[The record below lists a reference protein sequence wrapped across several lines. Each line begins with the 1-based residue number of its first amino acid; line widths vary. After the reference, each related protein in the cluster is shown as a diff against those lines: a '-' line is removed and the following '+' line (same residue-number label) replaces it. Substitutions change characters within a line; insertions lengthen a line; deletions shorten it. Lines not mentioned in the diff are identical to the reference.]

1 MAYFDLPLGAGPG
14 ATPVVSSNVSF
25 ISSGLAPVRDRILRP
40 VAPDYQEACG
50 LHFPP
55 GGYRELDIEIDGAS
69 AALWCYMR
77 PNGPPSFTPSLL
89 GELISL
95 RRSIANHMAG
105 QPIGAGLRY
114 FVGASRLKGIY
125 NLGGDLGYFVD
136 AIRTRNRDRLM
147 AYAVDCCDV
156 AYNMAVGFET
166 PVVTIGL
173 VEGDALGGGFEG
185 ALSFQI
191 LVAERKARM
200 GLPEVLFNLFP
211 GMGAYSLLARKI
223 GMAKAER
230 MILSGKVYTAA
241 ELYEQGVVDI
251 LAEDGQGE
259 AEVRKLM
266 SGGLSKY
273 RLHNALSRAK
283 RCVAPVTFEE
293 LQRITEIWVDT
304 AMHLEEGDLRK
315 MERLAIAQRR
325 RLQKT

>member
-14 ATPVVSSNVSF
+14 PAPVVGSSVSLF
-25 ISSGLAPVRDRILRP
+25 NPAISRDRVYRP
-40 VAPDYQEACG
+40 VAPETQDVCG

-55 GGYRELDIEIDGAS
+55 GGYRELDIELDGS
-69 AALWCYMR
+69 TAALWCFMR
-77 PNGPPSFTPSLL
+77 PNGPPSFTPSML

-95 RRSIANHMAG
+95 RRAIANHMGG
-105 QPIGAGLRY
+105 QPPGGGLRY
-114 FVGASRLKGIY
+114 FVGASRLRGIY

-136 AIRTRNRDRLM
+136 SIRTKNRDRLM
-147 AYAVDCCDV
+147 AYAIDCCDV
-156 AYNMAVGFET
+156 SFNMAVGFET

-173 VEGDALGGGFEG
+173 VQGDALGGGFEG

-191 LVAERKARM
+191 VVAEKKARM

-211 GMGAYSLLARKI
+211 GMGAFSLLARKI

-230 MILSGKVYTAA
+230 MILSGKIYTAT
-241 ELYEQGVVDI
+241 ELYEMGVVDV

-266 SGGLSKY
+266 GGGAAKY
-273 RLHNALSRAK
+273 RLHHALSRAK
-283 RCVAPVTFEE
+283 RCVAPVTFAE
-293 LQRITEIWVDT
+293 LQKITEIWVDT
-304 AMHLEEGDLRK
+304 AMQLEDGDLRK

-325 RLQKT
+325 RLEKS

>member
-14 ATPVVSSNVSF
+14 QSPVLSNHVSF
-25 ISSGLAPVRDRILRP
+25 ITPGFSPVRERVLRP
-40 VAPDYQEACG
+40 VAPDLQDACG

-55 GGYRELDIEIDGAS
+55 GGYRELDIEHDGAAS
-69 AALWCYMR
+69 ALWCYMR

-95 RRSIANHMAG
+95 RRAVANHMAG
-105 QPIGAGLRY
+105 QAPGAGLRY
-114 FVGASRLKGIY
+114 FIGASRLKGIY
-125 NLGGDLGYFVD
+125 NLGGDLGYFVN
-136 AIRTRNRDRLM
+136 AIRTQNRDRLL

-156 AYNMAVGFET
+156 AYHMAVGFET

-173 VEGDALGGGFEG
+173 VQGDALGGGFEG

-191 LVAERKARM
+191 LVAEKKARM

-230 MILSGKVYTAA
+230 MILSGKVYSAT

-259 AEVRKLM
+259 AEVRKLI
-266 SGGLSKY
+266 GGGAAKY
-273 RLHNALSRAK
+273 RLHSALTRAK
-283 RCVAPVTFEE
+283 RCVEPVTFEE
-293 LQRITEIWVDT
+293 LQKITEIWVET
-304 AMHLEEGDLRK
+304 AMQLEESDLRK

-325 RLQKT
+325 RLEKS

>member
-14 ATPVVSSNVSF
+14 HNPVLSNN
-25 ISSGLAPVRDRILRP
+25 ITYIAPGIGPGRERVLRP
-40 VAPDYQEACG
+40 VLPDTQDNCG

-55 GGYRELDIEIDGAS
+55 GGYRELDVELDS
-69 AALWCYMR
+69 ATSALWCYMR
-77 PNGPPSFTPSLL
+77 PNGPPSFTPSML

-95 RRSIANHMAG
+95 RRAIANHMAG
-105 QPIGAGLRY
+105 QPLGSGLRY
-114 FVGASRLKGIY
+114 FVGASRLRGIY

-156 AYNMAVGFET
+156 SYHMAVGFET

-173 VEGDALGGGFEG
+173 VQGDALGGGFEG

-191 LVAERKARM
+191 VIAEKKSRM

-230 MILSGKVYTAA
+230 MILSGKVYSAT
-241 ELYEQGVVDI
+241 ELYDLGVVDI

-266 SGGLSKY
+266 SGGAAKY
-273 RLHNALSRAK
+273 RLHNALARAK
-283 RCVAPVTFEE
+283 RCVEPVTFEE
-293 LQRITEIWVDT
+293 LQKITEIWVDT
-304 AMHLEEGDLRK
+304 AMQLEESDLRK
-315 MERLAIAQRR
+315 MERLALAQRR
-325 RLQKT
+325 RMEKS